1 MLEQVKEV
9 FAAQLHLNASE
20 IADDANILEDL
31 GADSLDI
38 VEILMSLEDT
48 MGISVPD
55 EDALELKTIRDVADY
70 LTAKT
75 GK

>member
-38 VEILMSLEDT
+38 VEILMNLEDT

-55 EDALELKTIRDVADY
+55 EDALGLKTIRDVADY
-70 LTAKT
+70 ISARVEK
-75 GK
+75 